1 MRDVIRVERVHE
13 PEGDEDDSPRPA
25 ADESPRP
32 AADAP
37 EAASIDA
44 GSLAAIGRV
53 ADEVLPSIV
62 ARLAVSGLGEIEVRH
77 ADWRIRVR
85 RSVGTS
91 EDPPVGAP
99 VHHEAPSGGD
109 DAGHAPSAPPPHA
122 DVATSP
128 AVGYFVPRPG
138 LAVGSRTRAGDGIGW
153 VDVLGVRQEVVA
165 PGDGLVGKLLV
176 DAGDPVEYGQELV
189 QLVTGAAHASAHGAD
204 VVEA

>member
-1 MRDVIRVERVHE
+1 MRDVIRVERLHE
-13 PEGDEDDSPRPA
+13 PASDVRDPR
-25 ADESPRP
+25 DP

-37 EAASIDA
+37 EAPSIDA

-53 ADEVLPSIV
+53 ADEVLPSVV

-77 ADWRIRVR
+77 ADWHIRVR
-85 RSVGTS
+85 RSVGAS
-91 EDPPVGAP
+91 DDPPVGGAI
-99 VHHEAPSGGD
+99 HREAPSITED
-109 DAGHAPSAPPPHA
+109 DTPAASVLPVHAP

-128 AVGYFVPRPG
+128 AVGYFVPRSG
-138 LAVGSRTRAGDGIGW
+138 LVVGTRVRAGDGIGW

-189 QLVTGAAHASAHGAD
+189 HLVPGGAHPSPPDPD
-204 VVEA
+204 VAEA